1 MSSLVRL
8 LGFSLSGQ
16 RYALHL
22 DAVDRVV
29 HSVEI
34 TRLPNAPDI
43 VLGVVNVQGRV
54 LPVFNI
60 RKRFGIPDK
69 EIDLTDQLIIAHTI
83 RRTVIL
89 LTDNVNG
96 VIECSEQE
104 VTKTEKIIPGMG
116 YIAGMG
122 YIEGIVKFKDG
133 MIFIHDLNNFL
144 SLDEEKALDDA
155 LYQ

>member
-22 DAVDRVV
+22 DAVDRVIS
-29 HSVEI
+29 SVEI

-69 EIDLTDQLIIAHTI
+69 EIDLTDHLIIAHTI

-89 LTDNVNG
+89 LTDSVNG

-116 YIAGMG
+116 YI
-122 YIEGIVKFKDG
+122 EGIVKFENG
-133 MIFIHDLNNFL
+133 MIFIHDLNQFL